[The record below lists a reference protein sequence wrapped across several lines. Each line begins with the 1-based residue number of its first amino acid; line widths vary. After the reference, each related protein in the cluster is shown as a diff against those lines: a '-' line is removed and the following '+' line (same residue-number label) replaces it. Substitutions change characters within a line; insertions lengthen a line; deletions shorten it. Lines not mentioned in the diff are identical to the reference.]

1 MLNPDKSL
9 DRIKSLMHVIES
21 GNKALIQRMEKPEK
35 TFQSPKDRHY
45 LSPDSIRNS
54 SLNPPNKYKSATS
67 ANFFNNYHKLRPE
80 TTKNSNHEIKVLTT
94 WTEAPKTTN
103 TGAETTD
110 RRISHEGSGRALP
123 SFTTPNKEIMNLKQE
138 NSILKRKL
146 EDMALVTRRLTA
158 DNERMTLENQGL
170 MVRLVEWE
178 RKERDREAVVEGL
191 KGRLQEVEGKH
202 GERKKHMKQL
212 IEIISEKEKQLEKA
226 KTLINRKLLDD
237 EKPMAIERLEID
249 HQKIVEYALFLENQ
263 LEIAENHISELIKEN
278 ETVKNSL
285 ENVKKTEKPNQ
296 EKEVGVLIGNINQEL
311 GIIFESL
318 KGIENQRLESEN
330 QYNNEFQSLEE
341 NKKKEIKRSIEDLE
355 EQKQKLFKYLR
366 GFFFVFLLIFY

>member
-35 TFQSPKDRHY
+35 AFQSPKDRHY
-45 LSPDSIRNS
+45 LSPDSLRNS
-54 SLNPPNKYKSATS
+54 SLNPPNKYKSSTS

-110 RRISHEGSGRALP
+110 RRISHEFSGRLLP
-123 SFTTPNKEIMNLKQE
+123 SFTTPNKELTTLKQE
-138 NSILKRKL
+138 NSALKRKL
-146 EDMALVTRRLTA
+146 EDLALVNRRLTA
-158 DNERMTLENQGL
+158 DNERITLENQGM

-178 RKERDREAVVEGL
+178 RKERERETVVEGL
-191 KGRLQEVEGKH
+191 KTRLQEVEGKH

-237 EKPMAIERLEID
+237 EKPIGNDRLEID

-263 LEIAENHISELIKEN
+263 LETAENHINELINEN
-278 ETVKNSL
+278 EAIKNRL
-285 ENVKKTEKPNQ
+285 ENEKKAEKNNNNQ
-296 EKEVGVLIGNINQEL
+296 EREVGVLIGNINQEL
-311 GIIFESL
+311 AIIFESL

-341 NKKKEIKRSIEDLE
+341 SQKKEIKRSIEDLE

-366 GFFFVFLLIFY
+366 GFSY